1 MAANRVKRW
10 FHEVFGGIPNLWGGL
25 FVIGWALS
33 LGFELGAPS
42 DSVAIGF
49 SGLYQ
54 IFALV
59 VILRKYFQF
68 RRELQF
74 LREFHHLSQ
83 TLDDLRLIDQ
93 EKPFTRLLEAVVRI
107 AGFDR
112 VILFLVDDEGET
124 AKAEAA
130 FNLPESECKD
140 LVLRRDDFDSIA
152 WEVMDLH
159 EPMVINDPASHPRV
173 HPRIQQLMGT
183 SQYALSP
190 IAGGGVTWGCLLV
203 DRHTSGTPITDDDI
217 LQLQVLAD
225 QIAITLHNHALHQE
239 IMLKAQ
245 LLEDQG
251 QKIRHELSLARL
263 VQDGAL
269 LRGSP
274 NGKGYSL
281 ASIIRPARF
290 IGGDFFRFLDGC
302 KRGKHLCHSR
312 ECPGCPNHLPGV
324 LIGDVCG
331 KGIPAALIMGV
342 VNSLF
347 GEKVMYFSDP
357 ARIMTEV
364 NSSLKEYLGAD
375 SRFNSTAFLGFFQ
388 PQEGNFVYANAG
400 HDFPLFHCMRSDELT
415 QLESTGTLLGI
426 FRESTYSSKE
436 IPYTKG
442 DRIFFYTDGLLE
454 CLEEGR
460 EDADGLV
467 LLLEFFR
474 QNVRMDA
481 PGLMA
486 LLTTQVDAAGTEQ
499 PDDITAAVIIAE

>member
-1 MAANRVKRW
+1 M
-10 FHEVFGGIPNLWGGL
+10 
-25 FVIGWALS
+25 
-33 LGFELGAPS
+33 
-42 DSVAIGF
+42 
-49 SGLYQ
+49 
-54 IFALV
+54 
-59 VILRKYFQF
+59 
-68 RRELQF
+68 
-74 LREFHHLSQ
+74 
-83 TLDDLRLIDQ
+83 
-93 EKPFTRLLEAVVRI
+93 
-107 AGFDR
+107 
-112 VILFLVDDEGET
+112 
-124 AKAEAA
+124 
-130 FNLPESECKD
+130 
-140 LVLRRDDFDSIA
+140 
-152 WEVMDLH
+152 
-159 EPMVINDPASHPRV
+159 
-173 HPRIQQLMGT
+173 
-183 SQYALSP
+183 
-190 IAGGGVTWGCLLV
+190 
-203 DRHTSGTPITDDDI
+203 
-217 LQLQVLAD
+217 
-225 QIAITLHNHALHQE
+225 
-239 IMLKAQ
+239 
-245 LLEDQG
+245 
-251 QKIRHELSLARL
+251 
-263 VQDGAL
+263 
-269 LRGSP
+269 
-274 NGKGYSL
+274 
-281 ASIIRPARF
+281 
-290 IGGDFFRFLDGC
+290 
-302 KRGKHLCHSR
+302 
-312 ECPGCPNHLPGV
+312 
-324 LIGDVCG
+324 
-331 KGIPAALIMGV
+331 
-342 VNSLF
+342 NSLF